1 MRRAAEHPING
12 RMIFVSATDGAGG
25 SPGLVAAWDRYQGGC
40 LPRLRDRLAGSAAH
54 LARVRLI
61 SAEHGLLHPLTNV
74 PPETGVMTE
83 QQARE
88 HQPLAMEKLRAE
100 FTRDG
105 MPRELMV
112 LTEFPYSLVI
122 DDLFHVEPPR
132 PHISLFTMTPGG
144 DRSWTPIAA
153 KLDDWGWP

>member
-1 MRRAAEHPING
+1 
-12 RMIFVSATDGAGG
+12 
-25 SPGLVAAWDRYQGGC
+25 
-40 LPRLRDRLAGSAAH
+40 
-54 LARVRLI
+54 
-61 SAEHGLLHPLTNV
+61 
-74 PPETGVMTE
+74 MTE
-83 QQARE
+83 LQARE

-144 DRSWTPIAA
+144 DRSWTPIVE